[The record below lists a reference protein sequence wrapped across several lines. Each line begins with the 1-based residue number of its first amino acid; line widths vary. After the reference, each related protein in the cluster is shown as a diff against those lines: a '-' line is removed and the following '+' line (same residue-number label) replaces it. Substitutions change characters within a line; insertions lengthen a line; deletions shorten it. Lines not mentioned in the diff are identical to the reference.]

1 MGYVFQRK
9 KHWTD
14 REMGRLFIQWLY
26 FTTDIHKV
34 AAVVGK
40 YESMRAI
47 VRIAAV
53 RAPTPT
59 HNRIHEKRRV
69 HKKKLTHHL
78 NIV

>member
-59 HNRIHEKRRV
+59 HTIEYMRKDVYTKKNSRI
-69 HKKKLTHHL
+69 
-78 NIV
+78 I

>member
-53 RAPTPT
+53 EHPHPHTNTIKYMRK
-59 HNRIHEKRRV
+59 EK
-69 HKKKLTHHL
+69 KST
-78 NIV
+78 